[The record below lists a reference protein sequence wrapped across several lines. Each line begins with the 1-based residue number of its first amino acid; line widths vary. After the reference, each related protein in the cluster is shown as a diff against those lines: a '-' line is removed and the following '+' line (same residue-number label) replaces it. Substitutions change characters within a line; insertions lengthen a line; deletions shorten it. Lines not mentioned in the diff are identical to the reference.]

1 VPVIDSTGV
10 PFMVTSATADDLV
23 NTDTVSAFLMNGTVY
38 QQALSSVF
46 WMNYRQAQRLA
57 VVQDDTDESKL
68 LARKT
73 IDLIDQAPK
82 LVSLQTVE
90 PGGPTID
97 VIAKAAIA
105 SKPNYILW
113 TGAPEAGGE
122 LAKALRA
129 NGYKGSFGATAQNAS
144 PAFEAAAGPQGVDGA
159 FVTATA
165 SPANTP
171 TAAPWKSSF
180 EARYK
185 RAPGFDAMQAYDSVR
200 ILAHAMQR
208 ARTTDN
214 HAAVVKQI
222 SGLDQQLTN
231 SMGVVRFAGDHTLL
245 YDNRVILEGK
255 DGKFTWKR
263 SLRTDSL

>member
-1 VPVIDSTGV
+1 
-10 PFMVTSATADDLV
+10 
-23 NTDTVSAFLMNGTVY
+23 
-38 QQALSSVF
+38 
-46 WMNYRQAQRLA
+46 MNYRQAQRLA
-57 VVQDDTDESKL
+57 VVQDDSDNSKL
-68 LARKT
+68 LARKA
-73 IDLIDQAPK
+73 IDLIDEAPK

-90 PGGPTID
+90 PGGPSIN

-105 SKPNYILW
+105 SKPNYVLW
-113 TGAPEAGGE
+113 TGAAEAGGQ

-129 NGYKGSFGATAQNAS
+129 NGYKGNFAATAQSES
-144 PAFEAAAGPQGVDGA
+144 PAFLAAAGPQGVNGA

-171 TAAPWKSSF
+171 TAAPWKAAF
-180 EARYK
+180 ERTYH

-200 ILAHAMQR
+200 ILAHAMQK

-222 SGLDQQLTN
+222 SQLDMQMTN

-255 DGKFTWKR
+255 NGKFAWKR